1 MSITVSVG
9 MISGKTATVQ
19 VELDEEV
26 NTLRLR
32 AQSALG
38 IGKGWLLDSAGQ
50 ALDTGSKIADANIQS
65 GDTLSFVTARLG
77 WLLDSAGQA
86 LDTGSKIADA
96 NIQSGDTLSFVT
108 ARLQLQARGTAMAAI
123 LGDGSVV
130 TWGRAKSGGDSRTV
144 RDQLKNVKHIQAT
157 HGAFAAIIADGSV
170 VTWGSVE
177 RAFAAILAD
186 GFVVTWGD
194 AERGGESSAVEDQLI
209 TVQQIQASC
218 CASLPF
224 LVIDPW

>member
-1 MSITVSVG
+1 MSITVLVG
-9 MISGKTATVQ
+9 MLSGKTATVQ

-26 NTLRLR
+26 NALRLR
-32 AQSALG
+32 AQTALG
-38 IGKGWLLDSAGQ
+38 IGK
-50 ALDTGSKIADANIQS
+50 
-65 GDTLSFVTARLG
+65 G

-144 RDQLKNVKHIQAT
+144 SDQPKNVKHIQAT

-170 VTWGSVE
+170 VTWVVSSVV
-177 RAFAAILAD
+177 AIVALCKI
-186 GFVVTWGD
+186 
-194 AERGGESSAVEDQLI
+194 S
-209 TVQQIQASC
+209 
-218 CASLPF
+218 
-224 LVIDPW
+224 